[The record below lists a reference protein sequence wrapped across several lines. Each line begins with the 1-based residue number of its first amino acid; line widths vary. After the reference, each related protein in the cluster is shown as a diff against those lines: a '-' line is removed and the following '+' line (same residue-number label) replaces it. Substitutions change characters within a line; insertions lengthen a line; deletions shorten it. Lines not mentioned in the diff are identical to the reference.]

1 MEDQTQLTTARLQLL
16 EKIIAD
22 GSLHLLY
29 RRNDMVIFTLYAR
42 NVACGLVSLYYRL
55 KEQLDIRFFV
65 HFHFDEWLHKIQHW
79 QEMLAGDEYR
89 VDPQDKVGIGR
100 AKRLTIVIDKT
111 FGYDTDSLPMESSEG
126 SKALADDDILP
137 PLRHIGDMTYGEM
150 VNLLHDALD
159 SLHDNLLRIAMLPIK
174 WTEDE
179 RKMAFGKYQEGITR
193 NANVQN
199 ELTDYEYFCAMPNSS
214 SVTSQMCYLRQRILQ
229 LMGNGEL
236 DGLLMSKSQQQEL
249 LAKLRQTFNSAEI
262 NPPEDLIPTNA
273 ALMADDELFAKFLFF
288 VDLSKPLTFPVL
300 NVANIANY
308 LIRKDV
314 SLSSEQESHLQSLIA
329 LMQAMDNTL
338 TPLLAERNTMG
349 GHADELQKRIDSVLA
364 IIHEYNACLSPLIA
378 KDKGVAALDS
388 LFASWFSPALGDHTL
403 KAQKQLL
410 KLLEKGR
417 GDIKIETYV
426 HLLQQA
432 SEQRFF
438 KDNSMLGIVL
448 YKALKDKIS
457 ISEDS
462 FKRYFSNHTFVN
474 EPDWKEPIKLITSI
488 S

>member
-29 RRNDMVIFTLYAR
+29 RRSDMVIFTLYAR

-55 KEQLDIRFFV
+55 KKQLDIRFFV
-65 HFHFDEWLHKIQHW
+65 HFHFDEWLRKIQHW
-79 QEMLAGDEYR
+79 QEQLLGDEYR
-89 VDPQDKVGIGR
+89 VDPQDKVGVGR

-111 FGYDTDSLPMESSEG
+111 FGYHTDSLPEDSAQG
-126 SKALADDDILP
+126 SQALADDDILP
-137 PLRHIGDMTYGEM
+137 PLLPIADMTYGEM

-174 WTEDE
+174 WTEEE
-179 RKMAFGKYQEGITR
+179 RETAFGKYAQGIMQ

-199 ELTDYEYFCAMPNSS
+199 ELTDYEYFCAMPNGS

-236 DGLLMSKSQQQEL
+236 YGLLMSKSQQQDL
-249 LAKLRQTFNSAEI
+249 LAKLRQTFTSAEI
-262 NPPEDLIPTNA
+262 NPPEDQIPANA

-288 VDLSKPLTFPVL
+288 VDLSKPLAFPVL

-314 SLSSEQESHLQSLIA
+314 SLTSEQESHLQSLIA
-329 LMQAMDNTL
+329 LMQAMDKTL
-338 TPLLAERNTMG
+338 TPLLAKRNILG
-349 GHADELQKRIDSVLA
+349 GHADELQKRIDAVLSVV
-364 IIHEYNACLSPLIA
+364 HEYNACLKPLIA
-378 KDKGVAALDS
+378 KDKNVTDLDS
-388 LFASWFSPALGDHTL
+388 LFASWFSPALGDHAL

-417 GDIKIETYV
+417 SDIKIETYV

-438 KDNSMLGIVL
+438 KDNNMLGIVL
-448 YKALKDKIS
+448 YKALKDKTS
-457 ISEDS
+457 ITEDS

-474 EPDWKEPIKLITSI
+474 EPEWKAPINLITHN
-488 S
+488 